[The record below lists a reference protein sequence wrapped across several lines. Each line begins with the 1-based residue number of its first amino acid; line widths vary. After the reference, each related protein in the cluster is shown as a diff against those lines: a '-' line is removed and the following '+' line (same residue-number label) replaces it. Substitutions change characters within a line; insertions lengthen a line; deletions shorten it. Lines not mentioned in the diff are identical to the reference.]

1 MIGSKRMRDG
11 TRRYSS
17 GLLSRRSRHSRALI
31 NWEMIVAE
39 CSTSNAEL
47 EYADKQKIEHD
58 IDDR

>member
-1 MIGSKRMRDG
+1 MRDG

-17 GLLSRRSRHSRALI
+17 GLLSRRRRHSRALI
-31 NWEMIVAE
+31 NWGNDRGE

-58 IDDR
+58 INDR